1 MAEAAASLQKE
12 RAEDEGKEATDEAAA
27 AGEGH
32 VSGGPVEKQSF
43 FGKIKTGF
51 SESVK
56 AAKRLQA
63 TYLPGKDLGDKD
75 DEKEEE
81 RPQTATKTATSDEDG
96 TADAPF
102 FWPWHR
108 ALCACSEA
116 AQPPQV
122 LSGNQ
127 AKSSSC
133 GPMQPMWWKSS
144 NRAFTPITTF
154 IL

>member
-63 TYLPGKDLGDKD
+63 TYLPGKDLGDKE

-102 FWPWHR
+102 FWPWHGAPAPALKLRNPHRSCLGTRPR
-108 ALCACSEA
+108 AAHVDRCNLCGGK
-116 AQPPQV
+116 V
-122 LSGNQ
+122 
-127 AKSSSC
+127 
-133 GPMQPMWWKSS
+133 
-144 NRAFTPITTF
+144 
-154 IL
+154 